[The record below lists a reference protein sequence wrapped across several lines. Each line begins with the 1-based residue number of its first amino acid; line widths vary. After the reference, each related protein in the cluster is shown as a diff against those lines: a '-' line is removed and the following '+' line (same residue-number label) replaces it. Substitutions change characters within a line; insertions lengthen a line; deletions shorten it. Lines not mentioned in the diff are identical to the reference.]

1 MSLTT
6 TGAKIYEY
14 INTGIYNTLYTFTS
28 AGQIV
33 VSSPTTVSILVVG
46 GGGGGGGGCPAGYP
60 SYGFSGGGGGSGG
73 VIYQQ
78 NISIQAGT
86 YNVTIGSA
94 GLGMDIATS
103 NYGTHGGNTSVG
115 SLYVAVGGGIGGV
128 TNGKINQ
135 YTGNTPGFIP
145 SSQWTLVNGGSG
157 GGLGG
162 IYGTNNPLW
171 STGPGTGINGQ
182 GYNGG
187 GAVGS
192 NAGGGGGAGQV
203 GANGTDSMSG
213 NGGNGI
219 ICNITGVNTYYA
231 GGGGGGCSYVYGL
244 SSGGLGGGGNGCTSS
259 LLGSNANFYGGG
271 GGGGGAY
278 PYQGTPIP
286 GYNGYQGV
294 VILATSTPTPIVNN
308 ILGNIPNWL
317 QYKSNR
323 YTPFYVQ
330 GFFDISGNV
339 IVRNGHLNI
348 IDSDIQ
354 VINGNLTLNTTNSN
368 TGSIIGSNSIISATN
383 ITCVNN
389 NIIINQNAYF
399 NARTYITGNLTTGT
413 ILTSANIDLSFNSNI
428 TVYGNVTTNQNNLI
442 VGNMTVG
449 ILKPNSSS
457 ITTSC
462 GAGYNI
468 VNNALIGNT
477 VSTLNNNVIIGGN
490 IAPLAQ
496 DVKNSTLIG
505 SNILCYNNSIISN
518 VTAVG
523 AFAATNNGI
532 KTNSTYIGAF
542 AGTDPSN
549 NSVTS
554 YNQTNNTFIGGNTYA
569 GNDADGQTSIGF
581 GCVKSVAVA
590 NIMYVG
596 TTSTTMVC
604 PNKLNIGPVP
614 GSLGALNVD
623 GNGFFLG
630 NMYPN
635 DISMNLNDASFSKTA
650 SINTAITNINNCGF
664 MITANYKGS
673 LFAGANFGIMGGVQD
688 ASSVMVLPNCK
699 VFTAYVF
706 NTGVI
711 TGTNLNICIGK
722 NGGFAGNTTN
732 QLTCPSNNSATS
744 TVLSVVFTQGDE
756 LSIVLSPTATS
767 VSSASNSVLLVQIWC
782 RYF

>member
-6 TGAKIYEY
+6 TGATINSY
-14 INTGIYNTLYTFTS
+14 ISRNYTNPNYYTVNTFTFTS

-33 VSSPTTVSILVVG
+33 VSSPTYVSILVVAGGGGGGTDG
-46 GGGGGGGGCPAGYP
+46 GGGGGGGG
-60 SYGFSGGGGGSGG
+60 
-73 VIYQQ
+73 VIYQP
-78 NISIQAGT
+78 NVIIPSGT
-86 YNVTIGSA
+86 YNVSIGA
-94 GLGMDIATS
+94 GGQNMGLNNDVSGGM
-103 NYGTHGGNTSVG
+103 GGNTSVG
-115 SLYVAVGGGIGGV
+115 SLYLAIGGGVGG
-128 TNGKINQ
+128 TNHGLNSAWYPQ
-135 YTGNTPGFIP
+135 Y
-145 SSQWTLVNGGSG
+145 QLVNGGSG
-157 GGLGG
+157 GGSGATDRG
-162 IYGTNNPLW
+162 DY
-171 STGPGTGINGQ
+171 TGPGTGISGQ

-187 GAVGS
+187 TGVNTCG
-192 NAGGGGGAGQV
+192 GGGGGAGGFGSNAQSI
-203 GANGTDSMSG
+203 N
-213 NGGNGI
+213 NGI
-219 ICNITGVNTYYA
+219 GGAGGIGFLCNITGTNTYYA
-231 GGGGGGCSYVYGL
+231 GGGGGGTWSTTYGL
-244 SSGGLGGGGNGCTSS
+244 GGLGGGGNGNLPGQAGS
-259 LLGSNANFYGGG
+259 SNATYYGGG
-271 GGGGGAY
+271 AGGGYYYNGGY
-278 PYQGTPIP
+278 Y
-286 GYNGYQGV
+286 GYQGI
-294 VILATSTPTPIVNN
+294 VILAISSLIPGFTLNN

-323 YTPFYVQ
+323 YTPFYVK

-339 IVRNGHLNI
+339 IVRNGHLNM
-348 IDSDIQ
+348 IDSTIS
-354 VINGNLTLNTTNSN
+354 VLNGNLTLNTTNST
-368 TGSIIGSNSIISATN
+368 TGSIIGSNGNISATN

-399 NARTYITGNLTTGT
+399 NAKTYITGNLTTGS
-413 ILTSANIDLSFNSNI
+413 ILTSATTDLSFNSNI

-477 VSTLNNNVIIGGN
+477 TSTLNNNVIIGGN

-496 DVKNSTLIG
+496 DVNNSTLIG
-505 SNILCYNNSIISN
+505 SNILRYNKSIITN

-523 AFAATNNGI
+523 AFASTNDGI
-532 KTNSTYIGAF
+532 KTNSTYIGTF
-542 AGTDPSN
+542 AGSDPSN
-549 NSVTS
+549 NSSTIS
-554 YNQTNNTFIGGNTYA
+554 YNQINNTFIGGNTYA
-569 GNDADGQTSIGF
+569 GNDADSQTSIGF
-581 GCVKSVAVA
+581 ECIKSVAVA

-623 GNGFFLG
+623 GNGFVLG
-630 NMYPN
+630 NMYVN

-650 SINTAITNINNCGF
+650 SINTAITNVNNCGF

-699 VFTAYVF
+699 VFLGNIF

-711 TGTNLNICIGK
+711 TGSNLNICIGK
-722 NGGFAGNTTN
+722 NGTFAGNTTN
-732 QLTCPSNNSATS
+732 QITCPSNNGATS
-744 TVLSVVFTQGDE
+744 NVLSVAFTQGDE
-756 LSIVLSPTATS
+756 LSIVLSPIAT
-767 VSSASNSVLLVQIWC
+767 VSSSDTNSVLLVQIWC